1 MFLLLLGHLFYL
13 ILLAGILLFGLLG
26 GALFHLGYGFT
37 FILFFYQLAFGV
49 GSWFTNFSFLFI
61 LLLLAGTW
69 NKIHLLISYCFSF
82 CQVIWSF
89 YSFFYA
95 FYLLLQSDVVALVYL
110 LQSFLL
116 FLGCCIELN
125 NKCPFAIGTTSLG
138 IRALIKHH

>member
-13 ILLAGILLFGLLG
+13 ILLAGTLLFGLLG
-26 GALFHLGYGFT
+26 GALFHLDYGFT
-37 FILFFYQLAFGV
+37 FILFFYQIAIGV

-89 YSFFYA
+89 YSFFMLFIFCFKAMLLASFIYSKA
-95 FYLLLQSDVVALVYL
+95 FSCSLVVV
-110 LQSFLL
+110 
-116 FLGCCIELN
+116 LN
-125 NKCPFAIGTTSLG
+125 
-138 IRALIKHH
+138 